1 MSELETLAKRIQEL
15 RREALCDE
23 RDLTPQSSEFFLLAL
38 SALEQAQ
45 RYAILSHYAEMQS
58 R

>member
-1 MSELETLAKRIQEL
+1 M
-15 RREALCDE
+15 
-23 RDLTPQSSEFFLLAL
+23 TPQSSEFFLLAL

-45 RYAILSHYAEMQS
+45 RYLMLSHYAEMQS